1 MSADE
6 RAMPGHAHFPPLVLK
21 VEAESF
27 PIAGSFTIAR
37 GSRTEA
43 LVVTA
48 TVSDGKLEGR
58 GECVPYKRYGESV
71 EGVID
76 DIAAQGPRLAGGGP
90 HAALTAGL
98 KAGAARNALDCA
110 LWDLVAKRAD
120 RRVWELAGRPAPE
133 AMLTCYT
140 LSLGAPDAM
149 REAAEAASA
158 RQILKVK
165 LGGADGQDKARI
177 RAVRAGAPASRLVID
192 ANEGW
197 RADDLTANLAA
208 CADMGVELVE
218 QPLPAADD
226 AALEGLVSP
235 VILCADESVHE
246 RDTLPAVARRYGAV
260 NIKLDKTGGLTEAFA
275 MADAAHA
282 LGLKIMVGCMVG
294 TSLAMA
300 PAMLIAEGAAYV
312 DLDGPLLL
320 ARDREPGLTYDGS
333 MVLPYGAALWG

>member
-1 MSADE
+1 MSAAE
-6 RAMPGHAHFPPLVLK
+6 MPMAGHAHFPPLILK

-48 TVSDGKLEGR
+48 TVSDGEIEGR

-71 EGVID
+71 EGVLA
-76 DIAAQGPRLAGGGP
+76 DIEAQGRRLSVGGP
-90 HAALTAGL
+90 HRALIAGL

-110 LWDLVAKRAD
+110 LWDLAAKRAGK
-120 RRVWELAGRPAPE
+120 RVWEIAGRPAPE
-133 AMLTCYT
+133 TLLTCYT

-149 REAAEAASA
+149 REAADAASA
-158 RQILKVK
+158 RPLLKVK
-165 LGGADGQDKARI
+165 LGGGDGQDVARI
-177 RAVRAGAPASRLVID
+177 RAVRAGAPASRLVVD

-197 RADDLTANLAA
+197 RADDLAANLAA

-226 AALEGLVSP
+226 VALEGLASP

-246 RDTLPAVARRYGAV
+246 RDSLAQVARRYGAV

-275 MADAAHA
+275 MADAANA
-282 LGLKIMVGCMVG
+282 LGLRIMVGCMVG

-300 PAMLIAEGAAYV
+300 PTMLIAAGAAYV

-333 MVLPYGAALWG
+333 LVMPYGAALWG

>member
-1 MSADE
+1 MSADD
-6 RAMPGHAHFPPLVLK
+6 MPITGHAFFPPLSLK

-37 GSRTEA
+37 GSRTQA
-43 LVVTA
+43 IVVTA
-48 TVSDGKLEGR
+48 TVSDGQLEGR

-71 EGVID
+71 EGVVA
-76 DIAAQGPRLAGGGP
+76 DIQGQEGRLRAGGPQGV
-90 HAALTAGL
+90 LIAGL

-110 LWDLVAKRAD
+110 LWDLAAKRSG
-120 RRVWELAGRPAPE
+120 RRVWELAARPAPE

-140 LSLGAPDAM
+140 LSLGLPEAM
-149 REAAEAASA
+149 REAGEAASA
-158 RQILKVK
+158 RPLLKVK
-165 LGGADGQDKARI
+165 LGGADGQDIARI
-177 RAVRAGAPASRLVID
+177 RAVRAGAPASRLVVD

-197 RADDLTANLAA
+197 SADDLAANLAA
-208 CADMGVELVE
+208 CADMGVELIE

-226 AALEGLVSP
+226 AALEGYASP
-235 VILCADESVHE
+235 VLICADESVHE

-275 MADAAHA
+275 MSDAANA

-300 PAMLIAEGAAYV
+300 PAMLIAAGAAYV

-320 ARDREPGLTYDGS
+320 ARDRDPGLTYDGS
-333 MVLPYGAALWG
+333 MIMPYGAALWG

>member
-1 MSADE
+1 VIAAGM
-6 RAMPGHAHFPPLVLK
+6 AMPGHVHFPPLILK

-48 TVSDGKLEGR
+48 TVSDGQLEGR

-71 EGVID
+71 EGVLA
-76 DIAAQGPRLAGGGP
+76 DIGGQGPCLSGGGL
-90 HAALTAGL
+90 HATLIAGL

-110 LWDLVAKRAD
+110 LWDLAAKRAG
-120 RRVWELAGRPAPE
+120 RRVWELAGRPAPQ

-140 LSLGAPDAM
+140 LSLGNPEAM

-158 RQILKVK
+158 RPLLKVK
-165 LGGADGQDKARI
+165 LGGGDGQDAARI
-177 RAVRAGAPASRLVID
+177 RAVRAGAPGSRLVVD

-197 RADDLTANLAA
+197 RADNLAVHLAA

-226 AALEGLVSP
+226 AALEGCASP

-246 RDTLPAVARRYGAV
+246 RDSLAEVARRYGAV

-275 MADAAHA
+275 MADAASA

-300 PAMLIAEGAAYV
+300 PAMLIAAGAAYV